1 MKKSAPLLA
10 PVLLFVLLLGAAA
23 YNLYL
28 AHDGA
33 RLRRELS
40 SLQARIHE
48 KRELLRSL
56 ESLEQQRETMAAFA
70 PSAWVPLVANQWEAR
85 LRAERR
91 VMDAVREVK
100 ALQPELGWK
109 EETTTGLRRAYIT
122 FKALF
127 PSYGEFVSCLRGFE
141 EELPPLLPYYLEMKK
156 EGMKIRVS
164 LILGFHYRLEHEGT

>member
-28 AHDGA
+28 ANDGA

-56 ESLEQQRETMAAFA
+56 ESLEQQRVAMAAFP

-85 LRAERR
+85 LRAER
-91 VMDAVREVK
+91 
-100 ALQPELGWK
+100 
-109 EETTTGLRRAYIT
+109 
-122 FKALF
+122 
-127 PSYGEFVSCLRGFE
+127 
-141 EELPPLLPYYLEMKK
+141 
-156 EGMKIRVS
+156 
-164 LILGFHYRLEHEGT
+164 